1 MKLKKLITN
10 VQQWSI
16 DRGLDKADSKKQLL
30 KLYEEFGELASGL
43 AKGNK
48 EVVKDS
54 IGDVVVVLIILAQQ
68 QDIRQISDLCII
80 FDNLSTNNLMP
91 RASELIGLISLRV
104 RRKTEKTI
112 EEYIVRLF
120 SCLRTIAKR
129 ENLKFEDCLSQAWN
143 EIKDRKGKL
152 IDGVWVKEEDFKIKT
167 RPAQKID
174 LSKINVGKINA
185 ANWPKLNNPFKED
198 KVNNPSHYKGKFG
211 LEAIEVVRNF
221 AGNLTAVQG
230 FYWGNAIKYLLR
242 FQGKNG
248 LEDLKKARKN
258 LDWLIEEM
266 ENDRD

>member
-1 MKLKKLITN
+1 MKLKELITN

-104 RRKTEKTI
+104 RRIKNEI
-112 EEYIVRLF
+112 EEPIVRLI
-120 SCLRTIAKR
+120 SYLRTIAKY

-152 IDGVWVKEEDFKIKT
+152 IDGVWVKEED
-167 RPAQKID
+167 
-174 LSKINVGKINA
+174 
-185 ANWPKLNNPFKED
+185 
-198 KVNNPSHYKGKFG
+198 
-211 LEAIEVVRNF
+211 
-221 AGNLTAVQG
+221 
-230 FYWGNAIKYLLR
+230 
-242 FQGKNG
+242 
-248 LEDLKKARKN
+248 LK
-258 LDWLIEEM
+258 
-266 ENDRD
+266 

>member
-1 MKLKKLITN
+1 MELQKLITN

-30 KLYEEFGELASGL
+30 KLYEEFGELAPGL

-104 RRKTEKTI
+104 RRKTEETI

-120 SCLRTIAKR
+120 S
-129 ENLKFEDCLSQAWN
+129 
-143 EIKDRKGKL
+143 
-152 IDGVWVKEEDFKIKT
+152 
-167 RPAQKID
+167 
-174 LSKINVGKINA
+174 
-185 ANWPKLNNPFKED
+185 
-198 KVNNPSHYKGKFG
+198 
-211 LEAIEVVRNF
+211 
-221 AGNLTAVQG
+221 
-230 FYWGNAIKYLLR
+230 
-242 FQGKNG
+242 
-248 LEDLKKARKN
+248 
-258 LDWLIEEM
+258 
-266 ENDRD
+266 